1 MVEGLSGKFEDDDA
15 GPFLPRT
22 KDIDFEEDDDDEE
35 DEDGLGLDW
44 IAQVQKEKSF
54 LRASELLS

>member
-15 GPFLPRT
+15 GPFHNPQT

-44 IAQVQKEKSF
+44 IAQV
-54 LRASELLS
+54 